1 MKRRIGEAVL
11 GLVVGGALLWWVL
24 QDFDWRLLGSV
35 LRKGMGSL
43 LLAGLFMSGAH
54 LIRAWRWQLMLQ
66 SSQINIDLAAPW
78 WALMIGYLV
87 NIALPRVGEVVRCSL
102 LWRWRGVSFPIAIGT
117 VVAERLMDVL
127 ILLGLASTVI
137 VVEGTAWLK
146 AIGWD
151 AYTVYFVIAAVI
163 GGIISLGILR
173 YLLRR
178 HTFPWMRAALQGFE
192 SLWRTRPRWVMI
204 TSSLSIWLGYGGA
217 VWGVMEAYDP
227 SAGNLFWSAW
237 VLLVGSGLAMAIP
250 VPGGIGTFHAIGLIL
265 LSGLGWKESEAKVVV
280 FAAHA
285 LQTLLV
291 IILGSLGLIWGS
303 WQAKRA

>member
-1 MKRRIGEAVL
+1 MKRRIVEAVL

-24 QDFDWRLLGSV
+24 QDFDWQSLGSV
-35 LRKGMGSL
+35 LEKGIGSL

-54 LIRAWRWQLMLQ
+54 LIRAWRWQLMLR
-66 SSQINIDLAAPW
+66 SSQVNTDLAAPW
-78 WALMIGYLV
+78 WALMVGYLV
-87 NIALPRVGEVVRCSL
+87 NTALPRIGEVVRCSL

-127 ILLGLASTVI
+127 ILLGLASMVI

-151 AYTVYFVIAAVI
+151 AYTVYFVIAAVV
-163 GGIISLGILR
+163 GGVVTLGILR
-173 YLLRR
+173 YLFQR

-204 TSSLSIWLGYGGA
+204 TFSLSIWLGYGGA
-217 VWGVMEAYDP
+217 VWGVMEACDP
-227 SAGNLFWSAW
+227 SAGNIFWSAW

-265 LSGLGWKESEAKVVV
+265 LSGLGWKEAEAKVVV

-285 LQTLLV
+285 LQTLLI
-291 IILGSLGLIWGS
+291 IILGGLGLIWGS